1 MSYMQKSPWVIHFDG
16 IGCHGCGNE
25 VKTCFSSLY
34 DFENTGIKMT
44 DNPKH
49 ADVLLV
55 TGLIDN
61 ENSDLLARIYDN
73 MISPK
78 TVVAAGA
85 CACSAG
91 VFEGCGSIVSGTD
104 NVIPVDVYIPGCA
117 SRPEN
122 IIEGIMKSFEK
133 AKDEQ
138 DVTAD
143 ADMIDEKKES
153 QEENEDE

>member
-16 IGCHGCGNE
+16 AGCRGCGSE
-25 VKTCFSSLY
+25 VKSCFAPLY
-34 DFENTGIKMT
+34 DFENNGIKMT

-49 ADVLLV
+49 ADILLI

-61 ENSDLLARIYDN
+61 ENSDLLVRIYDN
-73 MISPK
+73 MIPPK
-78 TVVAAGA
+78 RVVAVGA

-91 VFEGCGSIVSGTD
+91 MFEGCDSVVSGTD
-104 NVIPVDVYIPGCA
+104 NVIPVDVYVPGCA

-122 IIEGIMKSFEK
+122 IIEGIIKSFEK
-133 AKDEQ
+133 AQDEQ
-138 DVTAD
+138 DAAAE
-143 ADMIDEKKES
+143 ADMSDEKEES